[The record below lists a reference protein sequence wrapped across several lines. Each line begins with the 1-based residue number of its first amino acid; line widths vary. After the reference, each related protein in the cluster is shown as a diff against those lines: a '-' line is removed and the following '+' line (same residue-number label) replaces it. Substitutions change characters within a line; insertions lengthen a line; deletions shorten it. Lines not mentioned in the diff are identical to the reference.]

1 MKRFLI
7 VTLLLAF
14 GALSAQAQRNV
25 TWVGGLG
32 DDSEFWAEYAQQFQ
46 TARNIAS
53 SNLDYATAG
62 PVQATARQ
70 IPNRGANAI
79 GIGHSLGGVAL
90 REIDQLEP
98 SRRVGGI
105 ITMGSP
111 MNGARIV
118 RAGLRGEVN
127 GYIDHG
133 VNEVS
138 KGPLRQSLGLG
149 FIIIQASVIG
159 RALSGRG
166 IIELLRTAVF
176 DIFDIS
182 PFDSDAEEDLAEG
195 SQYIGQ
201 AIAYRPN
208 VPRISINGTESSPVH
223 FRLASSAL
231 GDDNDDDDFANLSN
245 IARGVYNVQ
254 YIRNLATAFIP
265 LNAWRAAG
273 WKAGRDYFDNESEKG
288 WNNLIGATRS
298 ESRRSCYEVF
308 VCSDYSCYDNIVTY
322 EDYLACQD
330 LCYQEQCRTITTR
343 YNQPSDGLFH
353 ESTQLGQS
361 TAAVRS
367 NWNPNATFQ
376 SIGANHMEYDEHPG
390 TRENLNIIF
399 DRRDTRVPLF
409 FRTP

>member
-7 VTLLLAF
+7 VTLLLVF
-14 GALSAQAQRNV
+14 GTLIVQAQRNV

-46 TARNIAS
+46 TERNITS

-62 PVQATARQ
+62 RVVNMAGQ
-70 IPNRGANAI
+70 IPRAGANAI

-98 SRRVGGI
+98 RGRVGGI
-105 ITMGSP
+105 ITVGSP
-111 MNGARIV
+111 LNGARIV

-149 FIIIQASVIG
+149 FIVIGASVIG
-159 RALSGRG
+159 RSLTGRG
-166 IIELLRTAVF
+166 IIELLREAVF
-176 DIFDIS
+176 DLFDID

-195 SQYIGQ
+195 SPYMNR

-208 VPRISINGTESSPVH
+208 VPRISINGVESSPVH
-223 FRLASSAL
+223 FRLASSAQ
-231 GDDNDDDDFANLSN
+231 GDDRDDDDFANLSN
-245 IARGVYNVQ
+245 IARSVYNVQ

-273 WKAGRDYFDNESEKG
+273 WKAGRDYFDSDSEKG
-288 WNNLIGATRS
+288 WNNLIGATRA

-330 LCYQEQCRTITTR
+330 RCYQEQCRTITTR
-343 YNQPSDGLFH
+343 YNQPSDGLLH
-353 ESTQLGQS
+353 QSTQLGQS
-361 TAAVRS
+361 TEATRS

-376 SIGANHMEYDEHPG
+376 AVGANHSEYDEHPG
-390 TRENLNIIF
+390 TRTIF
-399 DRRDTRVPLF
+399 VQTFNGTNGAPPF
-409 FRTP
+409 FATP